1 MKQLLINNRYF
12 LIPYLLFIAIFV
24 FFALSYSKAEMHIW
38 ANQINSPFFD
48 TFFKYA
54 THLGDGTMIA
64 VLTVILI
71 FIRYRYALAFLI
83 ASLLTSG
90 FVHLFKQL
98 LMEEAY
104 RPSKYFELF
113 ESYQLYLVEGV
124 TLRSL
129 QTFPSGHTST
139 AFNVFL
145 MVALLTRNNYLKVIC
160 FIAAVVIA
168 YSRVYLSQH
177 FFIDT
182 VVGSLIAVVCILIVY
197 YWSLRW
203 DRKWI
208 DSSVLLK
215 TK

>member
-12 LIPYLLFIAIFV
+12 LIPYLLFIVIFV

-104 RPSKYFELF
+104 RPSKYF
-113 ESYQLYLVEGV
+113 
-124 TLRSL
+124 
-129 QTFPSGHTST
+129 
-139 AFNVFL
+139 
-145 MVALLTRNNYLKVIC
+145 
-160 FIAAVVIA
+160 
-168 YSRVYLSQH
+168 
-177 FFIDT
+177 
-182 VVGSLIAVVCILIVY
+182 
-197 YWSLRW
+197 
-203 DRKWI
+203 
-208 DSSVLLK
+208 
-215 TK
+215 